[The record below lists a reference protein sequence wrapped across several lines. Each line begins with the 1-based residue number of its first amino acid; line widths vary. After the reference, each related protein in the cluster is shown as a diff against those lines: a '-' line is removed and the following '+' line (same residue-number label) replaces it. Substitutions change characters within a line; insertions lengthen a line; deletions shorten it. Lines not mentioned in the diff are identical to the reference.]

1 VTVNNNFQ
9 QIPDNYHSRPDSQR
23 LISLKISNIL
33 FALATILVVV
43 GTGVS
48 LVRLLGLMWVG
59 HYNKLINPIIFLIA
73 SVFLY
78 RRGSFLIDALS
89 GTIFISTLMG
99 IAVGALQHES
109 KLRYFISHT
118 FISLFMLAVYLA
130 FSNIIWEKKR
140 LSTIM
145 GRMSFI
151 ISTSYFLVILA
162 FYIINHWLG
171 SSLYL
176 GIGTGELSLPL
187 AYYLIQSNWLGAGIS
202 ATLILISGKRGAYL
216 CLLAIALFFI
226 PFPVIKNLFL
236 RVLSTIL
243 AATLIICL
251 TFAMQPIVDTINFP
265 STIQSVIDKWYLL
278 NPLNT
283 DEFNLGVASSGR
295 SAEIR
300 LAFARFNSSWINYFI
315 GLGHGWFYF
324 NYAEISGSET
334 RNFFAHYVHF
344 SPLNFIF
351 TYGFIFGSLI
361 LGWIYRLLGE
371 SYSLLASTWK
381 DKNPFN
387 AIFIATIGLLAW
399 GFSGYTY
406 ATDPILWIFLG
417 ILSSFTKNT
426 QGQRHDS

>member
-78 RRGSFLIDALS
+78 RRGSFRIDALS

-226 PFPVIKNLFL
+226 PFPVKKN
-236 RVLSTIL
+236 R
-243 AATLIICL
+243 
-251 TFAMQPIVDTINFP
+251 TFF
-265 STIQSVIDKWYLL
+265 
-278 NPLNT
+278 
-283 DEFNLGVASSGR
+283 
-295 SAEIR
+295 
-300 LAFARFNSSWINYFI
+300 
-315 GLGHGWFYF
+315 
-324 NYAEISGSET
+324 SE
-334 RNFFAHYVHF
+334 Y
-344 SPLNFIF
+344 
-351 TYGFIFGSLI
+351 
-361 LGWIYRLLGE
+361 
-371 SYSLLASTWK
+371 
-381 DKNPFN
+381 
-387 AIFIATIGLLAW
+387 
-399 GFSGYTY
+399 
-406 ATDPILWIFLG
+406 
-417 ILSSFTKNT
+417 
-426 QGQRHDS
+426 